1 MRVGI
6 VSYGAY
12 IPRECVLTSEIER
25 GQQMEASGIPQ
36 SLAVEQKTVPAVDE
50 DAATLSVAA
59 SQQALARYNQSNQ
72 DLGAI
77 GAVFIG
83 SESHPY
89 AVKPTG
95 SIVASALGLSE
106 RLAMADLQFACKA
119 GTQSMQIGYAYAK
132 AGLVSAA
139 LTIGADTA
147 QARPGDVL
155 EFTAG
160 AGAAAMIIGSE
171 KIEKKTGEKIAKKEG
186 QQVLVEIEATA
197 SVATDTPDF
206 WRRPG
211 QPYPEHA
218 GRFSGGP
225 AYFAHITKAA
235 KIVMEENGVAPAD
248 LDYCVFHTPN
258 GKFPRAA
265 AQALGFQPDQLA
277 PSLVVNNIG
286 NTYAAAS
293 LLALVSL
300 LDQVAAN
307 KRILLVSYGS
317 GSGSDAFL
325 LRTTPALVEQRKNWT
340 ELLQHQIDRLQ
351 PISYQQLSSR
361 LAQTSH

>member
-1 MRVGI
+1 MKVGI

-12 IPRECVLTSEIER
+12 IPSECILTSEVER
-25 GQQMEASGIPQ
+25 GQQLEASGIPQ

-59 SQQALARYNQSNQ
+59 SQQALDRYHHNSNK
-72 DLGAI
+72 I
-77 GAVFIG
+77 GALFIG

-160 AGAAAMIIGSE
+160 AGAAAMIVGSE
-171 KIEKKTGEKIAKKEG
+171 VVSSEIAGSG
-186 QQVLVEIEATA
+186 QNKHTQKQKVLVEIEATA

-235 KIVMEENGVAPAD
+235 KIVMEENSVAPAD

-258 GKFPRAA
+258 GKFPRVVAKS
-265 AQALGFQPDQLA
+265 LGFQPDQLA
-277 PSLVVNNIG
+277 PSLVVNQIG

-300 LDQVAAN
+300 LDQVEAN

-325 LRTTPALVEQRKNWT
+325 LRTTKALVEQRKNWT
-340 ELLQHQIDRLQ
+340 ELLGQQISRLR
-351 PISYQQLSSR
+351 PISYQQYSSR
-361 LAQTSH
+361 LAATQH